1 MTEQKVFVKIKKS
14 SKRATKKLPN
24 QRGNIMARTIQFETE
39 KNVIISQI
47 IEKVANAKGEV
58 VRLNDL
64 YESYNTMSLWSSE
77 VLFVK
82 YVSSQLIIKGLY
94 AESVR
99 KGGTYASINPIS
111 FDRPERISH
120 EERASMFDS
129 LYEAVIDHVLAL
141 DGEKVNIGELVEE
154 GLLGCFTGSRQRFM
168 QLFKAT
174 VILDTRVSVSI
185 ERGRGKGTIVWSAE
199 VE

>member
-1 MTEQKVFVKIKKS
+1 
-14 SKRATKKLPN
+14 
-24 QRGNIMARTIQFETE
+24 MARTIQFETE
-39 KNVIISQI
+39 KNVVISQI

-64 YESYNTMSLWSSE
+64 YELYNTMVLWSSE
-77 VLFVK
+77 TSFIQ
-82 YVSSQLIIKGLY
+82 YVSSKLTIKGLY
-94 AESVR
+94 VESVR
-99 KGGTYASINPIS
+99 RGGTYASINPIS

-129 LYEAVIDHVLAL
+129 LYEAIIDHVLAL
-141 DGEKVNIGELVEE
+141 NGEKVNIGDLIED

-168 QLFKAT
+168 QLFKAA

-185 ERGRGKGTIVWSAE
+185 ERGRGKGTVVWSAE
-199 VE
+199 EAE